1 MADKVTNI
9 TTRFVA
15 DVSSFLK
22 DTQSMKRGIQQANA
36 EFKEATAG
44 MDRWQDSTE
53 GLQAKLTQLNKVVQI
68 EKKRLADMV
77 AEYEE
82 LEKAGKA
89 NTAQAQRLA
98 TQILNQSAKV
108 NKAEA
113 DIAKYTKALDD
124 MGDESKQ
131 TATAA
136 QRLRQEV
143 EKQEKSLANLK
154 EDYLNVTLEQGKNS
168 KEAKNLKSQIDKLNK
183 ELKENKEKLVD
194 VSEAAEKSGDG
205 FTIAKGAIAGFIAG
219 GLVALVGAAKNA
231 ITNVLGLAD
240 ATREYRST
248 LATLD
253 TAAKDAGVN
262 TDKIR
267 EKFTDLMGV
276 FNDEDSVTE
285 GLNNLMAAGFDE
297 KNIDAITAQLEGAA
311 LKFKDTLKF
320 EGVADGLQET
330 LATGKAIGPFAE
342 LLERS
347 GVNLET
353 FDEGLAKATT
363 SADKQNYVLQELS
376 KLGLSEV
383 SESYR
388 EQNKDMVA
396 AQKANVDYQNTVAK
410 AGAKI
415 EPITTKIREGF
426 TRLLEKVIELVDGVD
441 LEAFATKI
449 DTAFD
454 KVINDILPKVVDG
467 LTWIIDNKDTIIAGI
482 VGIGAAFVAWKVVG
496 IIQGVKKAIEGMTLA
511 QAALNLVM
519 KANVIGIVVSALAA
533 LVAAFIYLWKNC
545 DEFRAFWINLWEG
558 IKKAAKVAWEAIKGF
573 FKSAWEFVKSVWNG
587 AGKFFSSV
595 WSGIR
600 KALSSVG
607 SWFSN
612 LFQKAWNGVKNAWSG
627 TKKFFSNVWSGIK
640 NIFSSV
646 SSWFGNIFKKAWSA
660 VKNAFSA
667 VGSFFGGIWETIKSK
682 FTSIGTKVGDAIGGA
697 FKKAINAVL
706 STVEN
711 AINKIPKAV
720 NGAIS
725 TINKIAGTNIGE
737 MGYVSL
743 PRLAKGA
750 IVDKATIAQIGEAG
764 REAVIPLEKNTQ
776 GLKEIAHLVADEI
789 GVKKGGGVTVNN
801 YNTFTNMPTTRYAM
815 YRANKQGIASWQLF
829 MAQQGGM

>member
-1 MADKVTNI
+1 MADKVNNI
-9 TTRFVA
+9 TTRFTA

-22 DTQSMKRGIQQANA
+22 DTQAMKRGINQANA
-36 EFKEATAG
+36 EFKNATAG
-44 MDRWQDSTE
+44 MSKWQDSTE
-53 GLQAKLTQLNKVVQI
+53 GLQAKLTQLNNIVQI

-77 AEYEE
+77 AEYDE

-98 TQILNQSAKV
+98 TQILNQGAKV
-108 NKAEA
+108 KRAEA
-113 DIAKYTKALDD
+113 DIAKYEKSLEE
-124 MGDESKQ
+124 MGDE
-131 TATAA
+131 
-136 QRLRQEV
+136 
-143 EKQEKSLANLK
+143 
-154 EDYLNVTLEQGKNS
+154 
-168 KEAKNLKSQIDKLNK
+168 
-183 ELKENKEKLVD
+183 
-194 VSEAAEKSGDG
+194 AEKGGKKVKDLGDKAKDSGDG
-205 FTIAKGAIAGFIAG
+205 FTVAKGAIAGFIAN
-219 GLVALVGAAKNA
+219 GLTALAGAAKNA
-231 ITNVLGLAD
+231 ISNVLGLAE

-267 EKFTDLMGV
+267 DKFTDLMGV

-311 LKFKDTLKF
+311 IKFKDTLKF
-320 EGVADGLQET
+320 EGVSDGLQET

-353 FDEGLAKATT
+353 FDKGLAKATT

-426 TRLLEKVIELVDGVD
+426 TRILEKVLELAEGVD
-441 LEAFATKI
+441 FEALGAMI
-449 DTAFD
+449 DGAFD
-454 KVINDILPKVVDG
+454 TFINDIIPKIVDG
-467 LTWIIDNKDTIIAGI
+467 LQWIIDNKDIIIG
-482 VGIGAAFVAWKVVG
+482 VVTGIGAAFVAWKVVG
-496 IIQGVKKAIEGMTLA
+496 IITSVVGAIKKMSTAFSI
-511 QAALNLVM
+511 LNAVM
-519 KANVIGIVVSALAA
+519 KANVIGIIVTAVVG

-558 IKKAAKVAWEAIKGF
+558 IKKAAGVAWQAIKGF
-573 FKSAWEFVKSVWNG
+573 FKSAWEWIKGVWKG
-587 AGKFFSSV
+587 AGKWFSSV

-600 KALSSVG
+600 NAFSAVG

-640 NIFSSV
+640 NTFSSV

-697 FKKAINAVL
+697 FKKAINTVL

-711 AINKIPKAV
+711 AINNIPRAI
-720 NGAIS
+720 NGAIK
-725 TINKIAGTNIGE
+725 TINKIAGTSIGE

-743 PRLAKGA
+743 PRLAKGG

-764 REAVIPLEKNTQ
+764 REAVIPLERNTQ
-776 GLKEIAHLVADEI
+776 GMKEIASMITDQLKSS
-789 GVKKGGGVTVNN
+789 GMGGMNVT
-801 YNTFTNMPTTRYAM
+801 YNQTFSKMPTTRYAIRKAMSDTKGM
-815 YRANKQGIASWQLF
+815 YQLYE
-829 MAQQGGM
+829 AVKGGV